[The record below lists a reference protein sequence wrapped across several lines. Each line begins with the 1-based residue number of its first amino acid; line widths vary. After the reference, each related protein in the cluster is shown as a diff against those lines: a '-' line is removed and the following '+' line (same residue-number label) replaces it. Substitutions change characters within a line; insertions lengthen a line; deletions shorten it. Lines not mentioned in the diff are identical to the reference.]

1 MDLTEKY
8 LTEGKTFSLSFY
20 ECEHDGDADN
30 YRDDIR
36 DSGGK
41 ITGTKLNYDA
51 ETCTIDVQ
59 VSNYN
64 TFMKK
69 FKKTDA
75 YQFLN

>member
-1 MDLTEKY
+1 LDLTKKY

-20 ECEHDGDADN
+20 ECEHHGDADN
-30 YRDDIR
+30 YKDDIR

-41 ITGTKLNYDA
+41 ITGTTLNYDA
-51 ETCTIDVQ
+51 ESCKIEFK

-64 TFMKK
+64 AFMKK